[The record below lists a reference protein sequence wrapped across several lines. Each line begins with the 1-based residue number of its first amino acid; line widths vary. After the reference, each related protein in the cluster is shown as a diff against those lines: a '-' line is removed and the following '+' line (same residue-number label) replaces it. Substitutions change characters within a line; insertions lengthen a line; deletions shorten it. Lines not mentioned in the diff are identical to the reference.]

1 MNRFGMQYL
10 SNLKK
15 EGVLKMKKTFLFT
28 IAMMFVVTLGVAYA
42 AGYNG
47 VTDFTGKNNDSIELG
62 PLAAAKSVES
72 VSAGGLRADE
82 KPLYNGVTDFTGK
95 SSYEDFEIAP
105 AAGGKSVE
113 RESAGGL
120 RKDKADHEGLGP
132 GRTYD
137 TIPMNPALGW

>member
-1 MNRFGMQYL
+1 MNRFSMQYL

-28 IAMMFVVTLGVAYA
+28 IAMVFVVTLGVAYA

-72 VSAGGLRADE
+72 VSAGGLRAAQKE
-82 KPLYNGVTDFTGK
+82 LYNGITDFTGK
-95 SSYEDFEIAP
+95 SYEDFEIGP
-105 AAGGKSVE
+105 LAGGKSVE

-120 RKDKADHEGLGP
+120 RTPEQKLHNGVTDFTGMTHDN
-132 GRTYD
+132 
-137 TIPMNPALGW
+137 I